1 MTKEEQY
8 NKLRQEI
15 LEKEAKRQRQIDE
28 GYTYFDQLMEFHNN
42 PENRT
47 DFSLWLDEKKK
58 SLYEMIFG
66 KKEPK
71 AHDEINRI
79 MDEPLS
85 EDIQNTL
92 EGLVMGTM
100 GGGGAGKA
108 ARQLVLALKGKIKGG
123 KFVPSQPIKKGMI
136 GKPAKTAKQ
145 SKLDMLLNKLKDNPN
160 IGGNI
165 NRVMHENIKKHK
177 PKK

>member
-1 MTKEEQY
+1 MEE
-8 NKLRQEI
+8 
-15 LEKEAKRQRQIDE
+15 D
-28 GYTYFDQLMEFHNN
+28 
-42 PENRT
+42 
-47 DFSLWLDEKKK
+47 K
-58 SLYEMIFG
+58 SLITKLIDYF
-66 KKEPK
+66 KPK
-71 AHDEINRI
+71 AHDAIDNITETWEASTKTPSILEGMSPEN
-79 MDEPLS
+79 ENL
-85 EDIQNTL
+85 IQN
-92 EGLVMGTM
+92 LVMGMT
-100 GGGGAGKA
+100 GGGKGKA